1 MISLSQNR
9 LLCLMALAVPLS
21 SAAFGGDGRVVRIAP
36 DGDIED
42 LLGATSSVIVREIP
56 AVGTYLIE
64 PAQPLGTTQLNLWNQ
79 AVDGHPAVE
88 FGETDDGGVL
98 VDGEPCGPPGN
109 DFQCTVGFVDGTP
122 TEGEYSEQPWINRLK
137 IREAQ
142 LVAGTDSALVA
153 VIDTG
158 IDLAHPIF
166 QGRLHSDGYDFLN
179 DLPSGA
185 DQLDG
190 LDNDGDGLVDEAFGH
205 GTHIAGTILLI
216 NPNSMI
222 LPLRVADA
230 EGQTTAWA
238 VAEAV
243 EYAIE
248 QGVHVINLSI
258 SFTTEPEVVAH
269 AVHHAV
275 AEGITVVTS
284 AGNTGSG
291 NILFP
296 ACLSSKA
303 RTSPRVPGLYPHGV
317 IAVGAVDDEDVLATF
332 SAFGE
337 EIDMSAP
344 GVDIYS
350 AYPGD
355 SWATWGGTSMASAIM
370 SGIASL
376 ARSCNLGAERSPA
389 EIIIRTAENID
400 DANPGLEGAL
410 GWGLPNA
417 LDAILEFKK

>member
-1 MISLSQNR
+1 MISLSTNR
-9 LLCLMALAVPLS
+9 LLSLLALAVPLS
-21 SAAFGGDGRVVRIAP
+21 SAAFGGDARIVRLSSGSSI
-36 DGDIED
+36 DT
-42 LLGATSSVIVREIP
+42 LLGATNSVIVGQIP
-56 AVGTYLIE
+56 AIGTFLIE
-64 PAQPLGTTQLNLWNQ
+64 PAQPLGPMQIEAWNL
-79 AVDGHPAVE
+79 AVDGHPDVE
-88 FGETDDGGVL
+88 FGEADDDGVL
-98 VDGEPCGPPGN
+98 VGGEECPPGN

-122 TEGEYSEQPWINRLK
+122 TEGEYNDQAWINRLE

-142 LVAGTDSALVA
+142 LVAGTDTVVVA

-158 IDLAHPIF
+158 IDLAHPLF
-166 QGRLHSDGYDFLN
+166 VGRLHSDGYDFLEDHAQGM
-179 DLPSGA
+179 DLP
-185 DQLDG
+185 DG

-205 GTHIAGTILLI
+205 GTHIAGTIALI
-216 NPNSMI
+216 NPNALI

-230 EGQTTAWA
+230 EGKTSAWA

-243 EYAIE
+243 EYAIA
-248 QGVHVINLSI
+248 QGAHVINLSL
-258 SFTTEPEVVAH
+258 SFDTEPEVVAH
-269 AVHHAV
+269 AVHHAI

-303 RTSPRVPGLYPHGV
+303 RTSPRVPAVYPHGV
-317 IAVGAVDDEDVLATF
+317 IAVTAVDDDDVIATF

-350 AYPGD
+350 AYPGN
-355 SWATWGGTSMASAIM
+355 SWATWGGTSMASGVM

-376 ARSCNLGAERSPA
+376 ARSSNLTTERSPA
-389 EIIIRTAENID
+389 EFIIRTAVNID

-410 GWGLPNA
+410 GWGIPDA
-417 LDAILEFKK
+417 LEAVIEFKK